1 MPIPTHFDI
10 IVVDIFRED
19 IIVYMNSIDCKNKSL
34 KNLIALIEK
43 HTSSDGINPTAIP
56 SLKLVRASEKTE
68 PLRAIYEPSLLF
80 IAQGSKIVMLSNK
93 TFQYDS
99 ETYLVASVHLPITGT
114 IIKATP
120 EEPYLCVQFSFE
132 QEIIFDILRESGNAF
147 GQKSTS
153 GLGLQVNKTTFELL
167 DVVLRLV
174 RLLDSPKD
182 VQFLLPLITREIL
195 YRLLQNDA
203 SGLLKQF
210 AILGTHAHSISKSIQ
225 YINNNYSVQ
234 LRVEDL
240 ANEVNMSPSAFYSY
254 FKKVTTMSPI
264 QYQKQLRLMEA
275 RRLLLTKSMDA
286 ADVAFHVGYTS
297 PSQFNRE
304 YKRMYG
310 LPPISDTKRIKNEL
324 F

>member
-1 MPIPTHFDI
+1 MT
-10 IVVDIFRED
+10 
-19 IIVYMNSIDCKNKSL
+19 SIDLENESL
-34 KNLIALIEK
+34 KDLIALIER
-43 HTSSDGINPTAIP
+43 HTSNEGINPTAIP
-56 SLKLVRASEKTE
+56 SLKLVRASKKTE

-99 ETYLVASVHLPITGT
+99 ETYLVTSVHLPIVGT

-120 EEPYLCVQFSFE
+120 EEPYLCVQFNFE
-132 QEIIFDILRESGNAF
+132 QEIIFDILRESNITF
-147 GQKSTS
+147 GKKSKS
-153 GLGLQVNKTTFELL
+153 GLGLQVNKTTPKLL
-167 DVVLRLV
+167 DAVLRLV
-174 RLLDSPKD
+174 RLLDSPED
-182 VQFLLPLITREIL
+182 VGGLLPLITREIL

-203 SGLLKQF
+203 NGLLTQF
-210 AILGTHAHSISKSIQ
+210 AVVGTPAYNISKSIQ
-225 YINNNYSVQ
+225 FIKNNYSAQ

-240 ANEVNMSPSAFYSY
+240 ANEVSMSTSAFYSY

-275 RRLLLTKSMDA
+275 RRLLLTKSMTA
-286 ADVAFHVGYTS
+286 ADVAFQVGYIS
-297 PSQFNRE
+297 PSQFSRE
-304 YKRMYG
+304 YTRMHG